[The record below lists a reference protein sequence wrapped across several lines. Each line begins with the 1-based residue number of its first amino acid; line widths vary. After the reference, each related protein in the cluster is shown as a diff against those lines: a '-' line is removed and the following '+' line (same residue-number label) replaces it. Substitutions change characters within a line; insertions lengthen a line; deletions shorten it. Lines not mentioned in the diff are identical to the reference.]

1 MIFTTVNLNKSDHFQ
16 VELNC
21 SFVTEY
27 HEEKMKS
34 SGEGS
39 LNKQSAMLPYT
50 TGEWGFMLFLV
61 AFCLLFTLVELKNGR
76 LWTNDLRVYYE
87 ATNDFF
93 AGNNPYQHAYGLSTG
108 FFKYPPA
115 TLYLF
120 GPQAWLSFGTAQLI
134 HLILLSGSLIVSMS
148 LIRNWVNQFQLFGNK
163 RLSVGFSYL
172 LFATVA
178 IHLTRELH
186 MGNVNLLLLLLFCL
200 GIQAFLTKKMLA
212 FALFWS
218 IMLML
223 KPILILVVIPLMI
236 YNQWKVVF
244 MMAGIGLLLA
254 LLPIIQV
261 GWAGNV
267 QLWQD
272 WFSAIAAHGEYLT
285 SFNSIGSLVHQFTGF
300 SSDWLFSVLFLIFLV
315 TLMVR
320 ERLKGIT
327 SVSNTVVWACVL
339 SAAVPNFFVTDTEHF
354 LLSMPLI
361 YLLIMQLVQQKK
373 WVWWSVFVLGMLLF
387 SFNSSDLLGSDLT
400 DIVFNY
406 GFLGMGNLVFISLFL
421 GLKSKPIELTESVSS
436 NVKTH

>member
-1 MIFTTVNLNKSDHFQ
+1 
-16 VELNC
+16 
-21 SFVTEY
+21 
-27 HEEKMKS
+27 MKRA
-34 SGEGS
+34 GEGS

-50 TGEWGFMLFLV
+50 TGEWGFTLFLV
-61 AFCLLFTLVELKNGR
+61 AFCVLFTIVESINGR

-93 AGNNPYQHAYGLSTG
+93 AGNNPYQHAYGLRTG
-108 FFKYPPA
+108 FFKYPPT

-120 GPQAWLSFGTAQLI
+120 GPQAWMSFGTAQLI
-134 HLILLSGSLIVSMS
+134 HLIMLSGSLIVSMAV
-148 LIRNWVNQFQLFGNK
+148 IRNWVNQFQLFGNK
-163 RLSVGFSYL
+163 RVSVGFSYL

-212 FALFWS
+212 FTLFWS
-218 IMLML
+218 IMLIL

-236 YNQWKVVF
+236 YKQWKVVF
-244 MMAGIGLLLA
+244 MMAGSGLLLA

-261 GWAGNV
+261 GWGGNV

-272 WFSAIAAHGEYLT
+272 WFAAIAAHGEYLT

-300 SSDWLFSVLFLIFLV
+300 SSDWLFSILFLAFLV

-320 ERLKGIT
+320 ERLKGMI

-361 YLLIMQLVQQKK
+361 YILITHLSEHKK
-373 WVWWSVFVLGMLLF
+373 WYLWSVFALGMLLF

-406 GFLGMGNLVFISLFL
+406 GFLGMGNLLFIGLFL
-421 GLKSKPIELTESVSS
+421 WLKPKPIELTESVSS
-436 NVKTH
+436 KVKTY

>member
-1 MIFTTVNLNKSDHFQ
+1 M
-16 VELNC
+16 
-21 SFVTEY
+21 
-27 HEEKMKS
+27 MKS
-34 SGEGS
+34 VGERS
-39 LNKQSAMLPYT
+39 LNRQLAMLPNT
-50 TGEWGFMLFLV
+50 AGEWGFTLFLV
-61 AFCLLFTLVELKNGR
+61 AFCVLFTVVESINGR

-93 AGNNPYQHAYGLSTG
+93 AGNNPYKHAYGLATG
-108 FFKYPPA
+108 FFKYPPS

-120 GPQAWLSFGTAQLI
+120 SPQSWMSFGTAQLI
-134 HLILLSGSLIVSMS
+134 HIIMLSGSLIVSMS
-148 LIRNWVNQFQLFGNK
+148 LIRNWVNQSQLFGK
-163 RLSVGFSYL
+163 KSLSVGFSYL

-212 FALFWS
+212 FAIFWS
-218 IMLML
+218 LMLML
-223 KPILILVVIPLMI
+223 KPILILVVIPLII

-261 GWAGNV
+261 GWNGNI

-272 WFSAIAAHGEYLT
+272 WFSAVAAHGDYLT
-285 SFNSIGSLVHQFTGF
+285 SFNSIGSLVNQFTGY
-300 SSDWLFSVLFLIFLV
+300 SSDWLFSFLFLAFLV

-320 ERLKGIT
+320 ERLKR
-327 SVSNTVVWACVL
+327 NTTVANIVAWASVL

-361 YLLIMQLVQQKK
+361 YMLILQLSQTKK
-373 WVWWSVFVLGMLLF
+373 WVWWSVFALGMLLF
-387 SFNSSDLLGSDLT
+387 SFNSSDLLGPDIT

-406 GFLGMGNLVFISLFL
+406 GFLGMGNLVFIGLFL
-421 GLKSKPIELTESVSS
+421 GLKSKPVQSQQIELAR
-436 NVKTH
+436 

>member
-1 MIFTTVNLNKSDHFQ
+1 
-16 VELNC
+16 
-21 SFVTEY
+21 
-27 HEEKMKS
+27 MKS
-34 SGEGS
+34 AGERS
-39 LNKQSAMLPYT
+39 LNKQSALRPYT
-50 TGEWGFMLFLV
+50 AGEWGFTLFLV
-61 AFCLLFTLVELKNGR
+61 AFCVLFTVVESINGR

-93 AGNNPYQHAYGLSTG
+93 ADNNPYQHAYGLSTG

-120 GPQAWLSFGTAQLI
+120 GPQSWMSFGTAQLI
-134 HLILLSGSLIVSMS
+134 HIIMLSGSLIVSMS
-148 LIRNWVNQFQLFGNK
+148 LIRNWVNQSQLFGK
-163 RLSVGFSYL
+163 KPLSVGFSYL

-212 FALFWS
+212 FAIFWS
-218 IMLML
+218 LMLML
-223 KPILILVVIPLMI
+223 KPILILVVIPLI
-236 YNQWKVVF
+236 IFSQWKVVL

-261 GWAGNV
+261 GWAGNI
-267 QLWQD
+267 QLWQN
-272 WFSAIAAHGEYLT
+272 WFSAVAAHGDYLT
-285 SFNSIGSLVHQFTGF
+285 SFNSIGSLVNQFTGF
-300 SSDWLFSVLFLIFLV
+300 SSEWLFSFLFLAFLV

-320 ERLKGIT
+320 ERFKGKT
-327 SVSNTVVWACVL
+327 SISNTVAWTCVL

-361 YLLIMQLVQQKK
+361 FLLIERLSQTKK
-373 WVWWSVFVLGMLLF
+373 WYWWSVFALGMLLF
-387 SFNSSDLLGSDLT
+387 SFNSSDLLGPDIT

-406 GFLGMGNLVFISLFL
+406 GFLGMGNLVFIGLFL
-421 GLKSKPIELTESVSS
+421 GLKSKPVQSQQIELAR
-436 NVKTH
+436 

>member
-1 MIFTTVNLNKSDHFQ
+1 MKRAGEH
-16 VELNC
+16 
-21 SFVTEY
+21 SF
-27 HEEKMKS
+27 
-34 SGEGS
+34 
-39 LNKQSAMLPYT
+39 NKQSALLPHS
-50 TGEWGFMLFLV
+50 TGEWVFMLFLV

-93 AGNNPYQHAYGLSTG
+93 AGNNPYQHAYGLATG
-108 FFKYPPA
+108 FFKYPPS

-120 GPQAWLSFGTAQLI
+120 SPQSWMSFGTAQLI
-134 HLILLSGSLIVSMS
+134 HIVMLSSSLIVSMS

-163 RLSVGFSYL
+163 PVSIGFSYL

-212 FALFWS
+212 FAVFWS
-218 IMLML
+218 LMLML
-223 KPILILVVIPLMI
+223 KPILILVVIPLII
-236 YNQWKVVF
+236 YNQLKVVF

-272 WFSAIAAHGEYLT
+272 WFSAVAAHGDYLT

-300 SSDWLFSVLFLIFLV
+300 SSDWLFSILFLAFLV

-320 ERLKGIT
+320 ERFKGKT
-327 SVSNTVVWACVL
+327 SISNVVAWTCVL

-361 YLLIMQLVQQKK
+361 YMLIIHLIKHKK
-373 WVWWSVFVLGMLLF
+373 WVWWSVFALGMLFF
-387 SFNSSDLLGSDLT
+387 SFNSSDLLGPDLT

-406 GFLGMGNLVFISLFL
+406 GFLGMGNLIFIGLFL
-421 GLKSKPIELTESVSS
+421 GLKSKPIQSQQIELAG
-436 NVKTH
+436 

>member
-1 MIFTTVNLNKSDHFQ
+1 
-16 VELNC
+16 
-21 SFVTEY
+21 
-27 HEEKMKS
+27 
-34 SGEGS
+34 
-39 LNKQSAMLPYT
+39 
-50 TGEWGFMLFLV
+50 
-61 AFCLLFTLVELKNGR
+61 
-76 LWTNDLRVYYE
+76 
-87 ATNDFF
+87 
-93 AGNNPYQHAYGLSTG
+93 
-108 FFKYPPA
+108 
-115 TLYLF
+115 
-120 GPQAWLSFGTAQLI
+120 
-134 HLILLSGSLIVSMS
+134 
-148 LIRNWVNQFQLFGNK
+148 
-163 RLSVGFSYL
+163 
-172 LFATVA
+172 
-178 IHLTRELH
+178 
-186 MGNVNLLLLLLFCL
+186 
-200 GIQAFLTKKMLA
+200 
-212 FALFWS
+212 
-218 IMLML
+218 
-223 KPILILVVIPLMI
+223 
-236 YNQWKVVF
+236 
-244 MMAGIGLLLA
+244 
-254 LLPIIQV
+254 
-261 GWAGNV
+261 V

-285 SFNSIGSLVHQFTGF
+285 SFNSIGSLVRQFTGF

-373 WVWWSVFVLGMLLF
+373 WVWWSVFVFGILLF